1 MDVKKLIVISL
12 YLEETSYLIQ
22 KFQFPYNFFSQSPGS
37 RKTKYLTP
45 QNYMNFA
52 RSVENI
58 FQHGEFNYP
67 NWVQGTFGLM
77 FRVD

>member
-22 KFQFPYNFFSQSPGS
+22 KFQFPYNLFSQSPGS

-52 RSVENI
+52 RSAEI
-58 FQHGEFNYP
+58 FFNMV
-67 NWVQGTFGLM
+67 NSIIQTG
-77 FRVD
+77 FRAHSASCSE